1 MVSGSC
7 GVNRVHSLVG
17 PTPSWEKRPS
27 SVTSFLLS
35 SSFIHSF
42 IHSFVRLFRV
52 LFVVDV
58 LKALR
63 AARAGGGVG
72 AVGREELQVGWV
84 GLPPG
89 GHEVAHTVQRRSR
102 RPGIVVKRKE
112 NCGQME
118 ERKDAKLCK
127 RQG

>member
-27 SVTSFLLS
+27 SVTSFFTFFLV
-35 SSFIHSF
+35 
-42 IHSFVRLFRV
+42 HSFVRLFRV
-52 LFVVDV
+52 LIVVDV

-84 GLPPG
+84 GLPPR

-102 RPGIVVKRKE
+102 RPGIVVKRKQ

-118 ERKDAKLCK
+118 ER
-127 RQG
+127 